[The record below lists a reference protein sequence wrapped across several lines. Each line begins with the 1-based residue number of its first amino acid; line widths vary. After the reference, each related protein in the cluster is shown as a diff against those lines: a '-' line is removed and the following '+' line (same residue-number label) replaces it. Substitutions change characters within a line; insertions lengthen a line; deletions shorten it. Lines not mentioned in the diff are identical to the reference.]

1 MTSSSI
7 GRMKA
12 WAEDRIGWITFDN
25 PARRNAVNID
35 MWNSIPDI
43 VERFVADENVRVIV
57 IRGEGDKAFVSG
69 ADISQFETQRSS
81 AEAVAYYEEIADRAS
96 RSIHE
101 CDKPTIAMIH
111 GYCIGGGVGV
121 ALSCDLRIAASDAA
135 FSIPAGRMGLGYRIS
150 SVKKLIDIVGVAKA
164 KEIFFT
170 GDRFD
175 AQYAAEIGMVNRV
188 VSKQE
193 LDQHV
198 TVLAS
203 RIAAQAPLTLTAFK
217 KTANM
222 LLKSSPEMVT
232 AECDALI
239 RGCFESADYAEGRRA
254 FAEKRAPVFSGR

>member
-1 MTSSSI
+1 MTSTYI

-12 WAEDRIGWITFDN
+12 WAEGPIGWVTFDN

-35 MWNSIPDI
+35 MWSSIPDI
-43 VERFVADENVRVIV
+43 VAKFVADENVRVIV
-57 IRGEGDKAFVSG
+57 LRGEGDKAFVSG

-96 RSIHE
+96 RTIHE

-121 ALSCDLRIAASDAA
+121 ALSCDLRIAASEAV
-135 FSIPAGRMGLGYRIS
+135 FSIPAGRMGLGYRVS

-175 AQYAAEIGMVNRV
+175 AEYAAEIGMVNQV

-198 TVLAS
+198 TILAL
-203 RIAAQAPLTLTAFK
+203 RIAAQAPLTLRAFK
-217 KTANM
+217 KTADM
-222 LLKSSPEMVT
+222 LLKAVPGMAT
-232 AECDALI
+232 TDCDELI

-254 FAEKRAPVFSGR
+254 FAEKRAPVFAGR